1 MNILTPILDHP
12 HRQQNPLMVTMTL
25 TNSDATSSRSTS
37 SQRAGSSSIS
47 RTEKASKGTN
57 HTTQETRATAVTS
70 NSPSLSP
77 LNAPQLPSSIANRE
91 GIDDD
96 EDTGYTNDEVGLAL
110 AFGAGE
116 PVKSGSDGL
125 DGSVGLTKEESIALD
140 GKRLGGQNEKDD
152 EPGNFEEGEQKDEE
166 KQKQSLGLSLKSKVL
181 HFTPSW
187 FSVTMGT
194 GVIATL
200 FTLLGQIWG
209 TEQYSPFFRSFIRWP
224 ALVYLLLDIAIFII
238 FSASFLA
245 RYILFPQVLPLTIK
259 HPQKSMF
266 LGTVPMG
273 LITIT
278 SGICQLGS
286 TSFDLGIWPTFVAVG
301 LFFFCCLLSTVV
313 ALGVPWSIV
322 TYQKGHRFEGTT
334 AALLLPVVPPITA
347 AALASVI
354 AEHLIDGHPTLAYT
368 VMVVGYMQ
376 LGIGLP
382 LAMMIL
388 VLYLQRLILFK
399 APPREVIVSVF
410 LPLGPCGQGGE
421 AALHL
426 GRVAMTL
433 FPRISSTPNTGVPQL
448 TLGVGEAFYGAG
460 MIAALLLFALGIW
473 WMVMGTATFLLEWNR
488 GNLKFN
494 MGFWSFTF
502 PLASLAICTG
512 RLAMELDSLT
522 LKIVFT
528 GFVLANFILWVSVAI
543 PTVRGFFSGN
553 LLIAPCIASLPLD
566 PLLGKR

>member
-1 MNILTPILDHP
+1 M
-12 HRQQNPLMVTMTL
+12 
-25 TNSDATSSRSTS
+25 DASNTYTASSRSNS
-37 SQRAGSSSIS
+37 DEKGGNSSIS
-47 RTEKASKGTN
+47 TSNDTN
-57 HTTQETRATAVTS
+57 NQKEERVIAVTS

-77 LNAPQLPSSIANRE
+77 LNAPQLPTSKANRE

-96 EDTGYTNDEVGLAL
+96 TEFTQDEVGLAL

-116 PVKSGSDGL
+116 PIKGGLDGL
-125 DGSVGLTKEESIALD
+125 DNSIGLTKEESIALE
-140 GKRLGGQNEKDD
+140 GERLGGAQNDNGVDSDKQEKGEEKDD
-152 EPGNFEEGEQKDEE
+152 EKGNR
-166 KQKQSLGLSLKSKVL
+166 SIGLSLRGKVL

-200 FTLLGQIWG
+200 LTLLGQIWG
-209 TEQYSPFFRSFIRWP
+209 TERYSPFFRSFIRWP
-224 ALVYLLLDIAIFII
+224 ALVYLLVDVAIFII

-278 SGICQLGS
+278 SGICQLGT
-286 TSFDLGIWPTFVAVG
+286 TSFDLGMWPTFVAVG
-301 LFFFCCLLSTVV
+301 LFFFCCLLSTIV

-354 AEHLIDGHPTLAYT
+354 SEHLIERYPTLAFT

-426 GRVAMTL
+426 GRVAMLL
-433 FPRISSTPNTGVPQL
+433 FPRISSTPTTGVPQL
-448 TLGVGEAFYGAG
+448 TIGVGEAFYGAG
-460 MIAALLLFALGIW
+460 MVAALLLFALGIW
-473 WMVMGTATFLLEWNR
+473 WLMMGTATFFLEWKR
-488 GNLKFN
+488 GYLKFN

-502 PLASLAICTG
+502 PLASLAICTA
-512 RLAMELDSLT
+512 RLAIELDSLT
-522 LKIVFT
+522 LKIVYT
-528 GFVLANFILWVSVAI
+528 GFVLGNFMLWVSVAI
-543 PTVRGFFSGN
+543 PTVKGFFSGN
-553 LLIAPCIASLPLD
+553 LLIAPCIADLPLD
-566 PLLGKR
+566 PLLSKR

>member
-1 MNILTPILDHP
+1 
-12 HRQQNPLMVTMTL
+12 MTL
-25 TNSDATSSRSTS
+25 INSDATSSRSTN
-37 SQRAGSSSIS
+37 SQRAGSSSVT
-47 RTEKASKGTN
+47 RTEKTSNGTN
-57 HTTQETRATAVTS
+57 NSTEEKKVIAVTS

-96 EDTGYTNDEVGLAL
+96 EDTGYSNDEVGLAL

-116 PVKSGSDGL
+116 PIKGGLDGL
-125 DGSVGLTKEESIALD
+125 DGSIGLTKEESI
-140 GKRLGGQNEKDD
+140 GSRNNKDA
-152 EPGNFEEGEQKDEE
+152 GAHGTGTQEEGEQKDEE
-166 KQKQSLGLSLKSKVL
+166 KKRYSLGLSLKSKVL

-200 FTLLGQIWG
+200 FSLLGQIWG

-224 ALVYLLLDIAIFII
+224 ALVYLLVDIAIFII

-266 LGTVPMG
+266 LGTVPMS

-278 SGICQLGS
+278 SGICQLGT
-286 TSFDLGIWPTFVAVG
+286 TSFDLGLWPTFAAVG
-301 LFFFCCLLSTVV
+301 LFFFCCLLSTIV

-354 AEHLIDGHPTLAYT
+354 AEHLIDRYPTLAYT

-426 GRVAMTL
+426 GKVAMTL

-448 TLGVGEAFYGAG
+448 TFGVGEAFYGAG
-460 MIAALLLFALGIW
+460 LIVALLLFALGIW
-473 WMVMGTATFLLEWNR
+473 WTVMGTATFLHEWNR

-502 PLASLAICTG
+502 PLASLAICTA
-512 RLAMELDSLT
+512 RLAIELDSLT
-522 LKIVFT
+522 LKIVYT
-528 GFVLANFILWVSVAI
+528 GFVLANFMLWVSVAI
-543 PTVRGFFSGN
+543 PTVKGFFSGN

-566 PLLGKR
+566 PLLGQR

>member
-1 MNILTPILDHP
+1 
-12 HRQQNPLMVTMTL
+12 MTNKL
-25 TNSDATSSRSTS
+25 ESTS
-37 SQRAGSSSIS
+37 SQSDSNHIGESSIS
-47 RTEKASKGTN
+47 TSEKVSN
-57 HTTQETRATAVTS
+57 ETDQKRERRIIAVTS

-96 EDTGYTNDEVGLAL
+96 AGYTQDEVGLAL

-116 PVKSGSDGL
+116 PIKGGSNELDTATGL
-125 DGSVGLTKEESIALD
+125 IKEEAIGME
-140 GKRLGGQNEKDD
+140 GKRLAIQNDD
-152 EPGNFEEGEQKDEE
+152 DIQSSGKEGKREEGEQKDEE
-166 KQKQSLGLSLKSKVL
+166 KQKRSLGLVLKGKVL

-194 GVIATL
+194 GVIVTL

-209 TEQYSPFFRSFIRWP
+209 TPQYSPFFRSFIRWP
-224 ALVYLLLDIAIFII
+224 ALIYLLVDIAIYII
-238 FSASFLA
+238 FSTSFLA

-278 SGICQLGS
+278 SGICQLGT

-301 LFFFCCLLSTVV
+301 LWFFCCLLSTAV
-313 ALGVPWSIV
+313 ALGVPWSII

-347 AALASVI
+347 AATASVI
-354 AEHLIDGHPTLAYT
+354 AEHLIDGHPTLAFT
-368 VMVVGYMQ
+368 VMVIGYMQ

-382 LAMMIL
+382 LALMIL

-433 FPRISSTPNTGVPQL
+433 FPRISSSPTTGVPQL
-448 TLGVGEAFYGAG
+448 TFGVGEAFYGAG
-460 MIAALLLFALGIW
+460 MVAALLLFALGIW
-473 WMVMGTATFLLEWNR
+473 WAVIGTATFLLEWKR
-488 GNLKFN
+488 GYLKFN

-502 PLASLAICTG
+502 PVASLAICTA
-512 RLAMELDSLT
+512 RLAIELDSLT
-522 LKIVFT
+522 LKIVYT

-543 PTVRGFFSGN
+543 PTVKGFFSGN
-553 LLIAPCIASLPLD
+553 LLIAPCIADLPLD